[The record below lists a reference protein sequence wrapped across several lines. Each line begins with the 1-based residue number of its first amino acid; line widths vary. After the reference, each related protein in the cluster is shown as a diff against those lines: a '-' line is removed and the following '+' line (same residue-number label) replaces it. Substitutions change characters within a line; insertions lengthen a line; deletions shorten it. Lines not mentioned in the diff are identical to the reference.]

1 MGSAINTV
9 AFPAPVLDKR
19 FYQDE
24 LLRRRDL
31 VWLKTQQ
38 DEKIPCCYVRAQR
51 SSSFLSSPN
60 LTILYS
66 HGNAEDLGLH
76 LDYIDALA
84 HFTGCDVL
92 SYEYVGY
99 SLSRLEGDTAS
110 EAACL
115 RSIDAAWRYL
125 VDDQKILP
133 KRIVIFGRSIGS
145 GPSVDLASRATVEGS
160 AHSPL
165 DAAGVILQSPL
176 ESGARAV
183 LGNTVSIIGYYL
195 DIFRNYEKIS
205 NIRAPVA
212 IMHGTED
219 EVVPV
224 KNGEAMSD
232 LMARYSDSEVELLTD
247 APVARWSFPKA
258 AAVILGGVGVL
269 GVAAAGFKGSKGLRS
284 KSGSFVGLEGL
295 DEVSNCFAQGMFYT
309 SPHKMDGTERSVEF
323 SAEACQTRCQVVPE
337 CSHFTFWP
345 DGGCLLTGEE
355 SSVKAAPFKFSATV
369 TGPKFCAEAVEAA
382 QDAITAA
389 GDAASGLVQP
399 VADATSGLVQ
409 PVAEAASTVHGGW
422 PDSSDVADATSG
434 LVQPA
439 ADAAAN
445 AANAVTSQVQD
456 AKSSWGASIQQAADS
471 VSSGVQQASG
481 AVSDA
486 ANGAVDAAN
495 GALGAAT
502 EAVQKVVATVGV
514 NGTACSAYPACVS
527 VGITEG
533 DCCPNTDKVSLG
545 CCAGFPKEVLEVKI
559 APGSECSMFPQ
570 CMALNITGAC
580 CPTPEGVKLGC
591 CGEI

>member
-1 MGSAINTV
+1 KMEGPGLDGVHSTYQGHRCFAKSP
-9 AFPAPVLDKR
+9 FDPAG
-19 FYQDE
+19 FG
-24 LLRRRDL
+24 
-31 VWLKTQQ
+31 
-38 DEKIPCCYVRAQR
+38 
-51 SSSFLSSPN
+51 FLP
-60 LTILYS
+60 
-66 HGNAEDLGLH
+66 
-76 LDYIDALA
+76 
-84 HFTGCDVL
+84 
-92 SYEYVGY
+92 
-99 SLSRLEGDTAS
+99 
-110 EAACL
+110 
-115 RSIDAAWRYL
+115 
-125 VDDQKILP
+125 
-133 KRIVIFGRSIGS
+133 
-145 GPSVDLASRATVEGS
+145 LASFGS
-160 AHSPL
+160 SLKP
-165 DAAGVILQSPL
+165 
-176 ESGARAV
+176 GAPTSD
-183 LGNTVSIIGYYL
+183 LPT
-195 DIFRNYEKIS
+195 
-205 NIRAPVA
+205 
-212 IMHGTED
+212 T
-219 EVVPV
+219 
-224 KNGEAMSD
+224 SD

-269 GVAAAGFKGSKGLRS
+269 GVAAAGFKGSRGLRS

-295 DEVSNCFAQGMFYT
+295 DEVSCFAQGMFYT